1 MKYEWKIIGINPV
14 WISALLT
21 GTFLIICETGGENL
35 HWGYLGLEVIFPF
48 YMAVVI
54 GELCKIR
61 TDPMFDVI
69 SAQGKSLFQWILRR
83 FALLF
88 CFVSIFAVIGIA
100 RVTLLKSNISV
111 FDLILTF
118 LPTAFFLSSIST
130 FVSVLTSAP
139 HIPTMI
145 TGVIWLFSIMS
156 VSLLRFAPVQYIYLF
171 VRFAGINS
179 PLWIANKSLL
189 LIIGLAI
196 WAGIYMICKKRSWG
210 K

>member
-21 GTFLIICETGGENL
+21 GAFLIICGTGGENL
-35 HWGYLGLEVIFPF
+35 HWGYLGFEMIFPY

-54 GELCKIR
+54 GEWCKIR

-83 FALLF
+83 FTLLF
-88 CFVSIFAVIGIA
+88 CLVSIFAAAGMIG
-100 RVTLLKSNISV
+100 VVLLKPGMSV
-111 FDLILTF
+111 ADLFLTF
-118 LPTAFFLSSIST
+118 LSTAFFLSSISI
-130 FVSVLTSAP
+130 FVSVLANVP

-156 VSLLRFAPVQYIYLF
+156 MSLLRFAPVQYFYLF
-171 VRFAGINS
+171 VRFAGINGT
-179 PLWIANKSLL
+179 LWMINKSLL
-189 LIIGLAI
+189 VIIGFSL
-196 WAGIYMICKKRSWG
+196 WAGTYAICQRRSWG

>member
-21 GTFLIICETGGENL
+21 GAFLIICGTGGENL
-35 HWGYLGLEVIFPF
+35 HWGYLGFEMIFPY

-54 GELCKIR
+54 GEWCKIR

-83 FALLF
+83 FTLLF
-88 CFVSIFAVIGIA
+88 CLVSIFAAAGMIG
-100 RVTLLKSNISV
+100 VVLLKPGMSV
-111 FDLILTF
+111 ADLFLTF
-118 LPTAFFLSSIST
+118 LSTAFFLSSISI
-130 FVSVLTSAP
+130 FVSVLANVP

-156 VSLLRFAPVQYIYLF
+156 TSLLRFAPVQYFYLF
-171 VRFAGINS
+171 VRFAGINGT
-179 PLWIANKSLL
+179 LWMINKSLL
-189 LIIGLAI
+189 VIIGFSL
-196 WAGIYMICKKRSWG
+196 WAGTYAICQRRSWG

>member
-21 GTFLIICETGGENL
+21 GAFLIICGTGGENL
-35 HWGYLGLEVIFPF
+35 HWGYLGFEMLFPY

-54 GELCKIR
+54 GEWCKIR

-83 FALLF
+83 FTLLF
-88 CFVSIFAVIGIA
+88 CLVSIFAVAGMIG
-100 RVTLLKSNISV
+100 VVLLKPGMSV
-111 FDLILTF
+111 ADLFLTF
-118 LPTAFFLSSIST
+118 LSTAFFLSSISI
-130 FVSVLTSAP
+130 FVSVLANVP

-156 VSLLRFAPVQYIYLF
+156 MSLLRFAPVQYFYLF
-171 VRFAGINS
+171 VRFAGINGT
-179 PLWIANKSLL
+179 LWMINKSLL
-189 LIIGLAI
+189 VIIGFSL
-196 WAGIYMICKKRSWG
+196 WAGTYAICQRRSWG

>member
-21 GTFLIICETGGENL
+21 GAFLTICGTGGENL
-35 HWGYLGLEVIFPF
+35 HWGYLGFEMIFPY

-54 GELCKIR
+54 GEWCKIR

-83 FALLF
+83 FTLLF
-88 CFVSIFAVIGIA
+88 CLVSIFAVAGMIG
-100 RVTLLKSNISV
+100 VVLLKPGMSV
-111 FDLILTF
+111 ADLFLTF
-118 LPTAFFLSSIST
+118 LSTAFFLSSISI
-130 FVSVLTSAP
+130 FVSTLANAP

-156 VSLLRFAPVQYIYLF
+156 MSLLRFAPVQYLYLF
-171 VRFAGINS
+171 VRFAGINGT
-179 PLWIANKSLL
+179 LWMINKSLL
-189 LIIGLAI
+189 VIIGFSL
-196 WAGIYMICKKRSWG
+196 WAGTYVICQRRSWG

>member
-21 GTFLIICETGGENL
+21 GAFLTICGTGGENL
-35 HWGYLGLEVIFPF
+35 HWGYLGFEMIFPY

-54 GELCKIR
+54 GEWCKIR

-83 FALLF
+83 FTLLF
-88 CFVSIFAVIGIA
+88 CLVSIFAVAGMIG
-100 RVTLLKSNISV
+100 VVLLKPGMSV
-111 FDLILTF
+111 ADLFLTF
-118 LPTAFFLSSIST
+118 LSTAFFLSSISI
-130 FVSVLTSAP
+130 FVSTLANAP

-156 VSLLRFAPVQYIYLF
+156 MSLLRFAPVRYLYLF
-171 VRFAGINS
+171 VRFAGINGT
-179 PLWIANKSLL
+179 LWMINKSLL
-189 LIIGLAI
+189 VIIGFIL
-196 WAGIYMICKKRSWG
+196 WAGTYVICQRRSWG

>member
-21 GTFLIICETGGENL
+21 GAFLIICGTGGENL
-35 HWGYLGLEVIFPF
+35 HWGYLGFEMIFPY

-54 GELCKIR
+54 GEWCKIR

-88 CFVSIFAVIGIA
+88 CLVSIFAAAGMIG
-100 RVTLLKSNISV
+100 VVLLKPSMSV
-111 FDLILTF
+111 ADLFLTF
-118 LPTAFFLSSIST
+118 LPTAFFLSSISI
-130 FVSVLTSAP
+130 FVSVLANVP

-156 VSLLRFAPVQYIYLF
+156 MSLLRFAPVQYFYLF
-171 VRFAGINS
+171 VRFAGINGT
-179 PLWIANKSLL
+179 LWMINKSLL
-189 LIIGLAI
+189 VIIGFSL
-196 WAGIYMICKKRSWG
+196 WAGTYAICQRRSWG